1 VSPIVGKDS
10 DLMMR
15 KLNVNLVMF
24 MTAQNVSKIL
34 MIVMFVLLLKF
45 FTTTNVRI
53 PALLELSKLLRTN
66 VKTVQACVKPAAMP
80 ILVLNVTLPNY

>member
-1 VSPIVGKDS
+1 MSQIVGKDS

-15 KLNVNLVMF
+15 KLNVNLAKS

-34 MIVMFVLLLKF
+34 MIVIHVHLLKF

-53 PALLELSKLLRTN
+53 PARLELSKLLKTN
-66 VKTVQACVKPAAMP
+66 VKTVQAGVKHAAMP